1 LIAQLTN
8 LVLRRTTK
16 ILAAAAVALVTMGS
30 ASGQQKPDSPVRFI
44 NPSTLDQ
51 NPRYT
56 QIVEVTGGRL
66 ILISGQAAT
75 DKGGQVVGKGDFRKQ
90 AEQVFANLKAAL
102 EAVGATA
109 DEVVKLNSY
118 IVDIQK
124 NLAAYREVR
133 TQLFGKNAHQPG
145 STTVGVS
152 ALVNP
157 DLLLEVEAT
166 VVLKDKQER

>member
-1 LIAQLTN
+1 MIAQLTN

-16 ILAAAAVALVTMGS
+16 ILAAAAVALVAMGS

-90 AEQVFANLKAAL
+90 AEQVFANWRR
-102 EAVGATA
+102 
-109 DEVVKLNSY
+109 NRS
-118 IVDIQK
+118 
-124 NLAAYREVR
+124 
-133 TQLFGKNAHQPG
+133 
-145 STTVGVS
+145 
-152 ALVNP
+152 
-157 DLLLEVEAT
+157 
-166 VVLKDKQER
+166 